1 MPDTGVLRVLTSQQ
15 RATGWRR
22 QLEVEKSLGLE
33 KGTISGYF
41 SNLGRAHK
49 SKSTSAARRQ
59 LRVAGVYRVQGLRLG
74 KPRPPKNW
82 WIAFAGKGNPRPVL
96 HLSRE
101 SHPFAPEGAPGE
113 QGDFLAGVAEPSEGG
128 QGSPST
134 AVPETREV
142 GTGGSCT
149 AILGRSDCV
158 QVITSSTAVP
168 ETSEGR
174 AGESCT
180 AAPERSEGDRG
191 GTSTG
196 VEERIEGVRR
206 TSSTASTA
214 APGHEDTVDGVN
226 IKCMR

>member
-22 QLEVEKSLGLE
+22 QVEVEKSLGLE
-33 KGTISGYF
+33 KGAISSYF

-49 SKSTSAARRQ
+49 SKSTFTARRQ

-74 KPRPPKNW
+74 TPRPPKNW
-82 WIAFAGKGNPRPVL
+82 WVAFAGKGHPRPVL

-101 SHPFAPEGAPGE
+101 SHPFAPEGSPGE
-113 QGDFLAGVAEPSEGG
+113 HGGSLAGVAEPSERG

-134 AVPETREV
+134 AVPEMRE
-142 GTGGSCT
+142 GGLGDSCT

-158 QVITSSTAVP
+158 QVITSSIAV
-168 ETSEGR
+168 
-174 AGESCT
+174 CT
-180 AAPERSEGDRG
+180 AAPERGEGGRG
-191 GTSTG
+191 GTSKV
-196 VEERIEGVRR
+196 VEERIEGVRG
-206 TSSTASTA
+206 TSS
-214 APGHEDTVDGVN
+214 TVDGVN